1 MVPALAPLFAMMTT
15 HVVGER
21 FRAAEALSF
30 YKEHLSQL
38 PEVLLTHPLTLSLSF
53 EPLRDPDVYW
63 SLLAPQDRQRWQL
76 YRVPPRSLG
85 QRFLARVVESDLGWT
100 LVRAVR
106 RMLNV

>member
-1 MVPALAPLFAMMTT
+1 MVPALAPLFAMVTT

-21 FRAAEALSF
+21 FTAAEALSF

-38 PEVLLTHPLTLSLSF
+38 QEDLLAHPLTLSLSF

-76 YRVPPRSLG
+76 YRVPPKSWSRRL
-85 QRFLARVVESDLGWT
+85 LTRVVESDLGWR

-106 RMLNV
+106 RVLNI